1 MNAAGPSFQYA
12 THDDLITG
20 NSPWGDGMP
29 GPRRESLDE
38 SFHTDVA
45 IIGGGI
51 TGALIAENLSGQ
63 GYSVAVLDRERVGL
77 GSTRASTAMLQW
89 EIDTPLIELAGLYGF
104 EAAADIYRRSFA
116 AVAGLRQLVTAR
128 RIRCALTPRDAL
140 YLAAEEMGEKELAE
154 EFAMRRRAGLPGQLL
169 NHDALK
175 EQYGIDR
182 AAAILSPGSAQADP
196 LLLCW
201 WLLTIAANRKARII
215 DADAIHFH
223 DEGERVVVETTG
235 PHVVEAKH
243 VVLATGYAMPH
254 FIMPRQHEIR
264 SSFALATVPQAP
276 ERLWRDGALIWEAA
290 EPYSYMRLTA
300 DNRIVI
306 GGEDEDVSDPQ
317 ERDAMLGEKTETLRQ
332 TLARLIPGAD
342 PTVSHAWCG
351 AFGET
356 SDGLPLIGRVPGARH
371 VYAAYGYGGNGI
383 TFSYMASRMIA
394 ALMKGEEKAWFD
406 NFALDRPDLPES

>member
-1 MNAAGPSFQYA
+1 
-12 THDDLITG
+12 
-20 NSPWGDGMP
+20 
-29 GPRRESLDE
+29 
-38 SFHTDVA
+38 
-45 IIGGGI
+45 
-51 TGALIAENLSGQ
+51 
-63 GYSVAVLDRERVGL
+63 
-77 GSTRASTAMLQW
+77 
-89 EIDTPLIELAGLYGF
+89 
-104 EAAADIYRRSFA
+104 
-116 AVAGLRQLVTAR
+116 
-128 RIRCALTPRDAL
+128 
-140 YLAAEEMGEKELAE
+140 MGEKELAE

-306 GGEDEDVSDPQ
+306 GGEDEDISDPQ
-317 ERDAMLGEKTETLRQ
+317 ERDAMLGEKTQMLRQ

-406 NFALDRPDLPES
+406 NFALDRPDFSES